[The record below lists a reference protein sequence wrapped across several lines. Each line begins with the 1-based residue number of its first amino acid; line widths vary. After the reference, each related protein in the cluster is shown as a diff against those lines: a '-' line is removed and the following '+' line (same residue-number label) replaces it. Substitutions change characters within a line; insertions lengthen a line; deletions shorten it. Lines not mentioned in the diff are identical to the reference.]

1 MQNRQDNLQ
10 KEILESLTGAPL
22 YNKWLLS
29 KAKGF
34 IKSKI
39 LEVGSGIGSFTPHL
53 GELDSQVTP
62 SEINKKFLKILN
74 KKFENKALYLDITKV
89 NFEKIKEKTFNTVV
103 AINVLEHVLQDS
115 LALENMA
122 KLLKNDSN
130 LILIVPAHK
139 TLYGTYDKSLGHIRR
154 YSAKELTEKVN
165 KSGLKIR
172 KIIYVNKIGAA
183 AWFLN
188 ARILKLKDF
197 PKSQIFFVN
206 LITPLLDFLD
216 KIIPLSFGLSIVCI
230 CRK

>member
-62 SEINKKFLKILN
+62 SEIIKKFLKILN
-74 KKFENKALYLDITKV
+74 KKFEKK
-89 NFEKIKEKTFNTVV
+89 KEKTFNTVV